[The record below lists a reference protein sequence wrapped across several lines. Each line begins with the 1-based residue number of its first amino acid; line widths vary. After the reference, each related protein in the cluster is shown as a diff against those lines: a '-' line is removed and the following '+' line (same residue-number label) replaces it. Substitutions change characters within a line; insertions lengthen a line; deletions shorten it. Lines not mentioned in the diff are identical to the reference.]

1 MYKDKDE
8 EKILIV
14 DDEKAICEVLSASLR
29 DEGYVVE
36 TAANG
41 EIGLQLIEKFKPAVV
56 LLDVWMPGRYDGIGV
71 LKMSKEQQSPTDFIV
86 MSGHGTIETAVQ
98 ATKLGAWD
106 FVEKPIS
113 LDKISILIKNI
124 LAFQKERQEKRNL
137 LHRLR
142 ENIAIIGNSDESKQ
156 IKQLVVK
163 LAPTAHW
170 LLIQGEV
177 GTGKELIANNIHFL
191 SSRAGYSFVDLKCS
205 QVPADLMEGEL
216 FGYEAGAL
224 VGTNEERLG
233 KFDLAHRGTF
243 FLDDIDSLSMPVQEK
258 IYRYLQ
264 TNKTQRKG
272 GTKSIELDVRIVA
285 ATAKNLSKEVEAGRF
300 HQDLYQRLNL
310 VPLQI
315 PPLRERKKDIE
326 ALIFYFS
333 SKVAASGG
341 YYLKTFTAQ
350 AMEVLLSY
358 EWPGN
363 VRELKNFIER
373 VYILTPEDTVDV
385 HDMKFAGLQAG
396 VASSYTEFGSF
407 REARAQ
413 FEKEYILNK
422 ITEFDGNISKTAESI
437 GLERS
442 YLHRKIKSFGMDIE

>member
-1 MYKDKDE
+1 MYNDKNE

-14 DDEKAICEVLSASLR
+14 DDEKAICEVLSAALK

-36 TAANG
+36 TAENG
-41 EIGLQLIEKFKPAVV
+41 ELGLQKIEKFKPAVV
-56 LLDVWMPGRYDGIGV
+56 LLDVWMPGRYDGIAV
-71 LKMSKEQQSPTDFIV
+71 LKHSKDLQSTCDFIV

-142 ENIAIIGNSDESKQ
+142 ENIAIVGNSEESKQ

-163 LAPTAHW
+163 IAPTAHW
-170 LLIQGEV
+170 ILVQGEV
-177 GTGKELIANNIHFL
+177 GTGKELIANNIHYL
-191 SSRAGYSFVDLKCS
+191 SQRAGYSFIDVKCS
-205 QVPADLMEGEL
+205 QIPQDLMEGEL
-216 FGYEAGAL
+216 FGYEEGSL
-224 VGTNEERLG
+224 VGSHEERLG
-233 KFDLAHRGTF
+233 KLDLAHRGTL
-243 FLDDIDSLSMPVQEK
+243 FLDDIDCLSLAAQEK

-264 TNKTQRKG
+264 SNKIQRRG
-272 GTKSIELDVRIVA
+272 GTKNIELDVRIVA
-285 ATAKNLSKEVEAGRF
+285 ATTKNLNQEVTAGRF
-300 HQDLYQRLNL
+300 HQDLYERLNL
-310 VPLQI
+310 MPLQV
-315 PPLRERKKDIE
+315 PPLRQRQKDIE
-326 ALIFYFS
+326 ALIYYFS
-333 SKVAASGG
+333 GKVAASGG
-341 YYLKTFTAQ
+341 FHIKNFTAQ
-350 AMEVLLSY
+350 ALEMLLKY

-363 VRELKNFIER
+363 VRELRNFIER
-373 VYILTPEDTVDV
+373 IYILTPEDTVDV
-385 HDMKFAGLQAG
+385 HDMKFAGLKAG
-396 VASSYTEFGSF
+396 TTSTYTEFGSF

-442 YLHRKIKSFGMDIE
+442 YLHRKIKSFGMDVE

>member
-1 MYKDKDE
+1 MYNEKNE
-8 EKILIV
+8 EKILII
-14 DDEKAICEVLSASLR
+14 DDEKPILEVLSASLK
-29 DEGYVVE
+29 DEGYIVE
-36 TAANG
+36 TAENG
-41 EIGLQLIEKFKPAVV
+41 EIGLQLIQSFKPSVV

-71 LKMSKEQQSPTDFIV
+71 LKASKDQVACDFIV

-124 LAFQKERQEKRNL
+124 LAFQSERQEKKNL
-137 LHRLR
+137 LHKLR
-142 ENIAIIGNSDESKQ
+142 ENIAIIGNSEESKQ

-163 LAPTAHW
+163 IAPTAHW
-170 LLIQGEV
+170 LMVQGEI

-191 SSRAGYSFVDLKCS
+191 SSRAGNSFVDVRCS
-205 QVPADLMEGEL
+205 QVPADLIEGEL
-216 FGYEAGAL
+216 FGYEEGAL
-224 VGTNEERLG
+224 IGSREERLG
-233 KFDLAHRGTF
+233 KFDLAHRGTL
-243 FLDDIDSLSMPVQEK
+243 FLDDVDGLSMPIQEK

-264 TNKTQRKG
+264 NSKIQRRG
-272 GTKSIELDVRIVA
+272 GSKNIELDVRIVA
-285 ATAKNLSKEVEAGRF
+285 ATTKNLQQEVAAGRF
-300 HQDLYQRLNL
+300 HPDLYERFNL
-310 VPLQI
+310 MPLKV

-326 ALIFYFS
+326 ALIYYFS
-333 SKVAASGG
+333 GKVAASGG
-341 YYLKTFTAQ
+341 FSLKTFTPQ
-350 AMEVLLSY
+350 ALEVLMNY

-373 VYILTPEDTVDV
+373 VYILTPEDLVDV
-385 HDMKFAGLQAG
+385 HDMKFAGLKAG
-396 VASSYTEFGSF
+396 ESSSYTEFGSF

-422 ITEFDGNISKTAESI
+422 INEYDGNISKTAESI

-442 YLHRKIKSFGMDIE
+442 YLHRKIKSFGMDVE